1 MSSVV
6 KRHGNTPV
14 NMETLIKLIQRLH
27 EEWGAFSWVALGV
40 ILLVFIV
47 VGLITIRWVLRGR
60 LGSGSAQFLA
70 AQRELEQRLKKD

>member
-1 MSSVV
+1 
-6 KRHGNTPV
+6 
-14 NMETLIKLIQRLH
+14 METLIKLIQRLH

-60 LGSGSAQFLA
+60 LGSRSAQFLA
-70 AQRELEQRLKKD
+70 DQRELEQRLKKD